1 MTLDELSRA
10 GTVRSRA
17 TRCSSS
23 SSIDGAQT
31 SHLKGFSPECCRE
44 WTFRDM
50 LRLNDLPHVSQVN
63 GISLVWAERHRGT
76 KSQRDSTHKKNNDPS
91 HQCLPQQRH
100 KHIYCYLFYMIFFFF
115 TLYFCSFLLS
125 CGAAAKN

>member
-10 GTVRSRA
+10 GAVRSRA

-23 SSIDGAQT
+23 SGSGSSIGIDGAQT

-63 GISLVWAERHRGT
+63 GMSLVWAERHRGT
-76 KSQRDSTHKKNNDPS
+76 KSQSDSTHTKIINVYRNIDTN
-91 HQCLPQQRH
+91 
-100 KHIYCYLFYMIFFFF
+100 IFIITCF
-115 TLYFCSFLLS
+115 T
-125 CGAAAKN
+125 

>member
-17 TRCSSS
+17 TRCSSGS
-23 SSIDGAQT
+23 SGGIDGAQT

-63 GISLVWAERHRGT
+63 GMSLVWAERHRGA
-76 KSQRDSTHKKNNDPS
+76 KGQSDSTHTK
-91 HQCLPQQRH
+91 
-100 KHIYCYLFYMIFFFF
+100 IMIHPINVYRNIDTNIFIITCF
-115 TLYFCSFLLS
+115 
-125 CGAAAKN
+125 A